1 MKMKNI
7 FFLCAASLA
16 MLSFS
21 SCSDDFDYGTGEGEG
36 RVLLRPLLKSDV
48 EVKSRAGVTDD
59 ALANEAI
66 IWISNAK
73 GPVRKY
79 KGISEVPS
87 EGLWLASDSYVAEV
101 WAGDSVPA
109 SFEQKQF
116 KGVQPFSISAGQTV
130 QVEIECKIAN
140 TVVEVRYD
148 ESVDNVLSDYSM
160 TVGHKAGKL
169 TWGGSEDNGKVGYF
183 MMPSFD
189 KNLTCTLAGKLA
201 DGGDYTKETK
211 IENPKPAT
219 KYVLTIKH
227 NPQGD
232 EEIGGGLFT
241 IVVDETAIEVE
252 DVIEIVSAP
261 VIQALNFDLNQPV
274 VGESGKLTEKK
285 LWIKSTSP
293 FKSVEI
299 SCPTI
304 ADVLGIGGGDFE
316 IFSMEQPVADALAA
330 KGFSFQHHTHADDA
344 ENPEFEEVK
353 LIFNDDFMNMLSNGE
368 HLFTVKAQDVNGRSS
383 VAMFRVIVS
392 DAALRTEPITDVATI
407 WATRA
412 TLRASIM
419 KEGETGFGFNYRVAG
434 TQQWETVNVDVAN
447 PVIGTSFETELTGLQ
462 PGMEYEYQAF
472 CGSFTAD
479 TYRFTTE
486 AAMQLPNAGFEEWS
500 QPAKPWLPYASEDA
514 KFWETGNH
522 GSTAIGASVTT
533 PSEEKT
539 HSGRY
544 SAKLATDFAG
554 IGNMGKL
561 AAGNIFVGDFLKT
574 ELASMSGIIGWGRP
588 FASRPTALKGYLHYA
603 PVAVTHVDTSAP
615 DNVKTEFAKGNPDK
629 GVIYIAIVDET
640 MQNLNG
646 YEWPCVVN
654 TNPKASNY
662 FNPKGNNVI
671 AYGEMV
677 LDGATSGDDMVPF
690 EIPLEYYRKDAKAVN
705 IILVCSA
712 SKAGDYFTG
721 GKGSTLYIDDFEL
734 VY

>member
-36 RVLLRPLLKSDV
+36 RVLLRPLLDSDV

-79 KGISEVPS
+79 KGISQVPA

-109 SFEQKQF
+109 SFEKKQY

-148 ESVDNVLSDYSM
+148 ESVGNVLSDYSM
-160 TVGHKAGKL
+160 TVGHKAGSL

-183 MMPSFD
+183 MIPSFD
-189 KNLTCTLAGKLA
+189 KKLTCTLAGKLT
-201 DGGDYTKETK
+201 DGSDFTKETL

-219 KYVLTIKH
+219 KYLLTIKH

-241 IVVDETAIEVE
+241 IIVDETAIEVE

-261 VIQALNFDLNQPV
+261 VIQALNFDIDQPV

-285 LWIKSTSP
+285 LWIKGTSP
-293 FKSVEI
+293 FKSVEVA
-299 SCPTI
+299 CPTL

-316 IFSMEQPVADALAA
+316 IFSMDASVAGALAE
-330 KGFSFQHHTHADDA
+330 KGFTFQHHTHADDV
-344 ENPEFEEVK
+344 ENPDFEEVK
-353 LIFNDDFMNMLSNGE
+353 LVFNDSFMNLLPNGE
-368 HLFTVKAQDVNGRSS
+368 HLFTVKATDESGRSTT
-383 VAMFRVIVS
+383 AMIRVIVS

-419 KEGETGFGFNYRVAG
+419 KDGESGFGFNYRVAG
-434 TQQWETVNVDVAN
+434 TQQWETVGVEVAS
-447 PVIGTSFETELTGLQ
+447 PAVGVAFETELTGLQ
-462 PGMEYEYQAF
+462 PGTEYEYQAF
-472 CGSFTAD
+472 CSSFTAD

-486 AAMQLPNAGFEEWS
+486 AATQLPNAGFEEWNTGS
-500 QPAKPWLPYASEDA
+500 TPFLIGDRS
-514 KFWETGNH
+514 FWDSGNH
-522 GSTAIGASVTT
+522 GSATMSKNVTEPDGDVKHDGNYSIRMRSEFVGVALGGNKIGKFAAGNVF
-533 PSEEKT
+533 
-539 HSGRY
+539 SGRY
-544 SAKLATDFAG
+544 LDTNGTDG
-554 IGNMGKL
+554 
-561 AAGNIFVGDFLKT
+561 
-574 ELASMSGIIGWGRP
+574 ELGWGRP
-588 FASRPTALKGYLHYA
+588 FASRPKALRGYVKYSPVEVNCEGTKYNKPKGYQ
-603 PVAVTHVDTSAP
+603 DQ
-615 DNVKTEFAKGNPDK
+615 GI
-629 GVIYIAIVDET
+629 IYIAILDGSTVDFTTTKSKERYT
-640 MQNLNG
+640 EFPVIIQTKEVRLFDKN
-646 YEWPCVVN
+646 
-654 TNPKASNY
+654 ASN
-662 FNPKGNNVI
+662 VL
-671 AYGEMV
+671 AYGEKI
-677 LDGATSGDDMVPF
+677 LDATPGDGMIEF
-690 EIPLEYYRKDAKAVN
+690 EIPLEYSNASVKAGHIM
-705 IILVCSA
+705 IIA
-712 SKAGDYFTG
+712 SSSKQGDYFIG
-721 GKGSTLYIDDFEL
+721 GEGSTLWLDDLEL

>member
-36 RVLLRPLLKSDV
+36 RVLLRPLLDSDV

-79 KGISEVPS
+79 KGISQVPA

-109 SFEQKQF
+109 SFEKKQY

-148 ESVDNVLSDYSM
+148 ESVGNVLSDYSM
-160 TVGHKAGKL
+160 TVGHNAGSL

-183 MMPSFD
+183 MIPSFD
-189 KNLTCTLAGKLA
+189 KKLTCTLAGKLT
-201 DGGDYTKETK
+201 DGSDFTKETL

-219 KYVLTIKH
+219 KYLLTIKH

-241 IVVDETAIEVE
+241 IIVDETAIEVE

-261 VIQALNFDLNQPV
+261 VIQALNFDIDQLV

-293 FKSVEI
+293 FKSVEVA
-299 SCPTI
+299 CPTL

-316 IFSMEQPVADALAA
+316 IFSMDASVAGALAE
-330 KGFSFQHHTHADDA
+330 KGFTFQHHTHADDV
-344 ENPEFEEVK
+344 ENPDFEEVK
-353 LIFNDDFMNMLSNGE
+353 LVFNDSFMNLLPNGE
-368 HLFTVKAQDVNGRSS
+368 HLFTVKATDESGRSTT
-383 VAMFRVIVS
+383 AMFRVIVS

-419 KEGETGFGFNYRVAG
+419 RDGESGFGFNYRVAG
-434 TQQWETVNVDVAN
+434 TQQWETVGVEVAS
-447 PVIGTSFETELTGLQ
+447 PAVGVAFETELTGLQ
-462 PGMEYEYQAF
+462 PGTEYEYQAF
-472 CGSFTAD
+472 CSSFTAD

-486 AAMQLPNAGFEEWS
+486 AATQLPNAGFEDWNTS
-500 QPAKPWLPYASEDA
+500 STPFLIGDRS
-514 KFWETGNH
+514 FWDSGNH
-522 GSTAIGASVTT
+522 GSATMKTNVTEPDGDVKHDGNYSIRMRSEFVGVALGGNKIGKFAAGNVF
-533 PSEEKT
+533 
-539 HSGRY
+539 SGRY
-544 SAKLATDFAG
+544 LDTNGTDG
-554 IGNMGKL
+554 
-561 AAGNIFVGDFLKT
+561 
-574 ELASMSGIIGWGRP
+574 ELGWGRP
-588 FASRPTALKGYLHYA
+588 FASRPKALRGYVKYSPVEVNCEGTKYNKPKGYQ
-603 PVAVTHVDTSAP
+603 DQ
-615 DNVKTEFAKGNPDK
+615 GI
-629 GVIYIAIVDET
+629 IYIAILDGSTVDFTTTKSKERYT
-640 MQNLNG
+640 EFPVIIQTKEVRLFDKN
-646 YEWPCVVN
+646 
-654 TNPKASNY
+654 ASN
-662 FNPKGNNVI
+662 VL
-671 AYGEMV
+671 AYGEKI
-677 LDGATSGDDMVPF
+677 LDATPGDGMIEF
-690 EIPLEYYRKDAKAVN
+690 EIPLEYSNASVKAGHIM
-705 IILVCSA
+705 IIA
-712 SKAGDYFTG
+712 SSSKQGDYFIG
-721 GKGSTLYIDDFEL
+721 GEGSTLWLDDLEL